1 MTRRLRHEIKRLP
14 VSDSRRVTPAL
25 FAHVSPQDAI
35 KYCNRSASQRIF
47 DVTLVDV
54 FPYFKGAQ

>member
-1 MTRRLRHEIKRLP
+1 MRLKGSQYLIHAVLL
-14 VSDSRRVTPAL
+14 L

-35 KYCNRSASQRIF
+35 KYCNRSASQRFF